1 MLWFP
6 LSCLELV
13 IINHWLLPFHLDW
26 SPQVTNCLNVR
37 NVQSCSAGRRAW
49 SSTFHT
55 STAGMKWVEGAL
67 RLLQGLCGKAQWDS
81 RCELGSSM
89 WAGIPCEWQST
100 EGVLT
105 SYLRMTDE
113 SEKCFWACASPFPVE
128 NCPQTS
134 LPADKLELAGPAWDK
149 WDLTWVMLLNRVVPF
164 SFACPVS
171 FLPTYHSFNLWTL
184 PFDAAAIE
192 ILNTP
197 VVAPH

>member
-6 LSCLELV
+6 LPCLELA

-67 RLLQGLCGKAQWDS
+67 RLLQGLCGKAQWHS
-81 RCELGSSM
+81 RCELGSPM
-89 WAGIPCEWQST
+89 WMRKDR

-105 SYLRMTDE
+105 SYLRIIDE
-113 SEKCFWACASPFPVE
+113 FEMCFWACASAFPIE
-128 NCPQTS
+128 NCFQAS
-134 LPADKLELAGPAWDK
+134 LPARQAGISWTCMIQRLEVRFCSSLLVLFYFSPLIIPLMCELCLW
-149 WDLTWVMLLNRVVPF
+149 MLLPQK
-164 SFACPVS
+164 
-171 FLPTYHSFNLWTL
+171 Y
-184 PFDAAAIE
+184 
-192 ILNTP
+192 
-197 VVAPH
+197 